1 MKSEEFDAITHSSSA
16 ENGSQEKLVEMMK
29 NSPIPDDELLANM
42 GLYLTSK
49 NLSRY
54 LFFYEIYK
62 KVVNTHGIIIE
73 FGTRWGQ
80 TISLLLA
87 LRGIFEPFNR
97 VRKIV
102 GFDTFSGLAGMS
114 EKDSGDSNSVDGD
127 FGVSGRYEEYLEKI
141 LMYQEELNPINHI
154 RKFELIKGD
163 VVQTLPGYLEK
174 HPETIISMAV
184 FDMDI
189 YTPTKAALEVIQPY
203 LFKGSILVFDELC
216 DNVFPGETT
225 ALKEV
230 MNIRDLQICRM
241 PMTSRLSYFEVQ

>member
-1 MKSEEFDAITHSSSA
+1 MKSKEFDAITHSSSA

-114 EKDSGDSNSVDGD
+114 EKDSGDSNSMDGD

-163 VVQTLPGYLEK
+163 VVQTLPDYLEK